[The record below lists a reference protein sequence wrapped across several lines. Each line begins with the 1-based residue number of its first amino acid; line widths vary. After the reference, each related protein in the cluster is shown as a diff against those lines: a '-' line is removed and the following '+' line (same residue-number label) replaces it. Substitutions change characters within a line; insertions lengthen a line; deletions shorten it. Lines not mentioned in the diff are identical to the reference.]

1 MEAGGTVG
9 SPQKPRRKS
18 ERGRDVYEQGLLGL
32 VGLAGLC
39 TGWGGGGPEP
49 KAALGSGRIHVSL
62 NRAPSPTR
70 SPPSDMNPLQFVF
83 MLDLCCCAWTLSS
96 YGEQGLLFDATHG
109 FRISGASLVVENRL

>member
-39 TGWGGGGPEP
+39 TGWGGGRADNNQRRRHVFMWKLAFPED
-49 KAALGSGRIHVSL
+49 I
-62 NRAPSPTR
+62 TR
-70 SPPSDMNPLQFVF
+70 S
-83 MLDLCCCAWTLSS
+83 
-96 YGEQGLLFDATHG
+96 
-109 FRISGASLVVENRL
+109 

>member
-39 TGWGGGGPEP
+39 TGWGGGGQGARHLFPITHALAHHSSFTGSTCLLEPGPGGMPEF
-49 KAALGSGRIHVSL
+49 
-62 NRAPSPTR
+62 
-70 SPPSDMNPLQFVF
+70 QFYFILFTQEVLILF
-83 MLDLCCCAWTLSS
+83 
-96 YGEQGLLFDATHG
+96 LLP
-109 FRISGASLVVENRL
+109 